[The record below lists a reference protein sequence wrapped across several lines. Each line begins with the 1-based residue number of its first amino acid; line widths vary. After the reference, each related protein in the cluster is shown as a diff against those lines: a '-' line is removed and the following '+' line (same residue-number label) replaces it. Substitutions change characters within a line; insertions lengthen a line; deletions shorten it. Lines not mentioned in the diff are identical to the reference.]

1 MDKEKSLKRIH
12 KLTRKK
18 SPSSKKLSK
27 RLQAHEIAIRTL
39 KFCELGD
46 EFDLLCVVDGQKKRL
61 PFSTGRQLSPIAI
74 FPFAHDAHYI
84 ELDEQENKKHTDK
97 DVDNSR
103 LLDREFCEHV
113 YKIKDRINLYLQAL
127 NKPLL
132 QGGYLAESN
141 YMHGSGWI
149 IGFDD
154 NEFNTLASDYY
165 GGNLPEKL
173 RYSGTFIG

>member
-1 MDKEKSLKRIH
+1 MVKETSLKRMKKFMH
-12 KLTRKK
+12 SK
-18 SPSSKKLSK
+18 SPSLKKLAK
-27 RLQAHEIAIRTL
+27 HLKAHEAAIRAS

-46 EFDLLCVVDGQKKRL
+46 EFDLLCVVNGKKKRL
-61 PFSTGRQLSPIAI
+61 PFNTGRQLSPIAI

-84 ELDEQENKKHTDK
+84 ELDEQENKRHTDK

-141 YMHGSGWI
+141 YMHGCGWI

-154 NEFNTLASDYY
+154 NKYNTLASDYY